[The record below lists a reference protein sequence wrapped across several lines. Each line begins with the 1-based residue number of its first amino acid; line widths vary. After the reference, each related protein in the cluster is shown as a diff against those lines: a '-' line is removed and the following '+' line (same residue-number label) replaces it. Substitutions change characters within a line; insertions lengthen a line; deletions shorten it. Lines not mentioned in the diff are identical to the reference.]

1 MDGHGFHG
9 LPWIFIEILLI
20 RYGDLAVGAP
30 YSGVDGA
37 GTVFIFR
44 GGRTG
49 VREDPDQVI
58 ALLVM
63 IIVNVMLIVITIAVV
78 MIINN
83 R

>member
-58 ALLVM
+58 AFLAM
-63 IIVNVMLIVITIAVV
+63 IIVGVMLIIITIAVV
-78 MIINN
+78 MIIND

>member
-58 ALLVM
+58 AFLAM
-63 IIVNVMLIVITIAVV
+63 IIVGVMLIVITIAVV
-78 MIINN
+78 MIIND

>member
-78 MIINN
+78 MIIND

>member
-58 ALLVM
+58 VFLAM
-63 IIVNVMLIVITIAVV
+63 IIVGVMLIVITIAVV
-78 MIINN
+78 MIIND

>member
-1 MDGHGFHG
+1 M
-9 LPWIFIEILLI
+9 PWIFIEILLI

>member
-1 MDGHGFHG
+1 M
-9 LPWIFIEILLI
+9 PWIFIEILLI

-58 ALLVM
+58 AFLVMIIVSVM
-63 IIVNVMLIVITIAVV
+63 IIVNVMLIIIIAVV
-78 MIINN
+78 MIIDN

>member
-1 MDGHGFHG
+1 M
-9 LPWIFIEILLI
+9 PWILILLT

>member
-58 ALLVM
+58 AFLVM

>member
-1 MDGHGFHG
+1 M
-9 LPWIFIEILLI
+9 PWTFIEILLI

>member
-1 MDGHGFHG
+1 M
-9 LPWIFIEILLI
+9 
-20 RYGDLAVGAP
+20 GAP

-44 GGRTG
+44 GGRSG

-58 ALLVM
+58 AFLVM
-63 IIVNVMLIVITIAVV
+63 IIVNVMLIVIIAVV
-78 MIINN
+78 MIIDN

>member
-1 MDGHGFHG
+1 MGTRM
-9 LPWIFIEILLI
+9 IKIIKMIKMVNMILLI

-30 YSGVDGA
+30 YSGVDSAGA
-37 GTVFIFR
+37 VFIFR

-58 ALLVM
+58 AFLLIIIIVLIAIVM
-63 IIVNVMLIVITIAVV
+63 IIC
-78 MIINN
+78 N

>member
-58 ALLVM
+58 AFLVM
-63 IIVNVMLIVITIAVV
+63 IIVNVMLIVIIAVV
-78 MIINN
+78 MIIND